1 MVDKA
6 KIFLQ
11 LFIEEMIP
19 ETGQWYEKIEKDGTK
34 LVINDEVAE
43 EIANDPEYSDRLYDV
58 FTKELE
64 KILKEYPE
72 KWFLNEYR

>member
-19 ETGQWYEKIEKDGTK
+19 ETGQWYEKIEEDGTK
-34 LVINDEVAE
+34 LIINDEVAE

-58 FTKELE
+58 FTQELE

-72 KWFLNEYR
+72 KWFLNKYR

>member
-19 ETGQWYEKIEKDGTK
+19 ETGQRYEKIEKDGTK
-34 LVINDEVAE
+34 LIINDEVAE

-58 FTKELE
+58 FTQELE

-72 KWFLNEYR
+72 KWFLNKYR

>member
-34 LVINDEVAE
+34 LIINDEVAE

-58 FTKELE
+58 FTQELE

>member
-19 ETGQWYEKIEKDGTK
+19 ETGQWFEKIEKDGTK
-34 LVINDEVAE
+34 LIINDEVAE
-43 EIANDPEYSDRLYDV
+43 EIANDSEYSNRLYDV
-58 FTKELE
+58 FTQELE

>member
-19 ETGQWYEKIEKDGTK
+19 ETGQRYEKIEKDGMK
-34 LVINDEVAE
+34 LIINDEVAE

-58 FTKELE
+58 FTQELE